1 MFTVPFEPSRL
12 TIRLLP
18 LLEGPS
24 SATFLASDIFVG
36 GGTKDT
42 LAEACSVLISQIG
55 KLKRT
60 GQGWE
65 EKTSFLSFY
74 YSKS

>member
-1 MFTVPFEPSRL
+1 M
-12 TIRLLP
+12 
-18 LLEGPS
+18 
-24 SATFLASDIFVG
+24 A

-42 LAEACSVLISQIG
+42 LTEACSVLISQIG

-65 EKTSFLSFY
+65 EKTSFLEFY
-74 YSKS
+74 EMKR

>member
-1 MFTVPFEPSRL
+1 M
-12 TIRLLP
+12 TIYLLP
-18 LLEGPS
+18 SSESPS
-24 SATFLASDIFVG
+24 LGVFLSGDIVAAG
-36 GGTKDT
+36 GMDFLT
-42 LAEACSVLISQIG
+42 EACAMLMSQVG

-74 YSKS
+74 DSKK